1 MKDDKLKQIT
11 QLFLEFHPLHQ
22 RKIASLFSK
31 NTCDPYNCNRNQI
44 KAIMIIGKNKEIIPT
59 LLGKC
64 LGLQKGSLTTLLD
77 HLEKIGLI
85 KRTAHPDDR
94 RKILI
99 SLTDLGSEY
108 RELKISQ
115 FEMELS
121 NSFEDLPEE
130 MLDEFIPCL
139 IKVMDVMKA
148 L

>member
-22 RKIASLFSK
+22 RKITSLFSK
-31 NTCDPYNCNRNQI
+31 NTLDPYNCNRNQI
-44 KAIMIIGKNKEIIPT
+44 KAIMIIGKNGEIIPT

-77 HLEKIGLI
+77 QLETIALI
-85 KRTAHPDDR
+85 KRKPHPDDR
-94 RKILI
+94 RKTLI

-108 RELKISQ
+108 RELKINQ
-115 FEMELS
+115 FEVELS
-121 NSFEDLPEE
+121 NLFGNLPEE
-130 MLDEFIPCL
+130 KLDEFIPCL
-139 IKVMDVMKA
+139 IKVMDVIKV

>member
-22 RKIASLFSK
+22 RKITSLFSK
-31 NTCDPYNCNRNQI
+31 GTSDPYNCNRNQI
-44 KAIMIIGKNKEIIPT
+44 KAIMIIGNNKEIIPT

-77 HLEKIGLI
+77 QLEKINLI
-85 KRTAHPDDR
+85 KRTNHPDDR

-99 SLTDLGSEY
+99 SLTDLGNEY
-108 RELKISQ
+108 RELKINQ
-115 FEMELS
+115 FEIELS
-121 NSFEDLPEE
+121 ALFEGLPEDK
-130 MLDEFIPCL
+130 LDEFIPCL
-139 IKVMDVMKA
+139 VHLIDTMKM